1 MTNEK
6 TEQTVAEIIQTD
18 LAKQIAQEIHMKT
31 VQTKQII
38 QTMKMIQMI
47 QQQD

>member
-18 LAKQIAQEIHMKT
+18 LVKQIAQRVHMKT
-31 VQTKQII
+31 VQTMQAI
-38 QTMKMIQMI
+38 QTMHAV
-47 QQQD
+47 